1 MTIKLL
7 ESRIMAKMKKPVKPK
22 MGRPPKK
29 PGDKQTACIMV
40 RLTPAEGRRLRAE
53 ARAAGLP
60 PATYLAELWR
70 NRNEGGE

>member
-1 MTIKLL
+1 M
-7 ESRIMAKMKKPVKPK
+7 EKPVKSK

-29 PGDKQTACIMV
+29 PKDKQSSCVMV
-40 RLTPAEGRRLRAE
+40 RLTPAERRQLEAD

-70 NRNEGGE
+70 AKHKRVK